1 MIGGFRMMNWG
12 QIREKGK
19 QRFVL
24 IYSLV
29 LSILLVIDYYIIKFL
44 LNSFRVEIATTEV
57 FIVWITC
64 LLLGFTFALYGWSR
78 MEKDWHKNNSLF
90 K

>member
-1 MIGGFRMMNWG
+1 MVNWG

-19 QRFVL
+19 QRFVWM
-24 IYSLV
+24 YSLV
-29 LSILLVIDYYIIKFL
+29 LPIPLVIDYYIIKFL
-44 LNSFRVEIATTEV
+44 FNSFRIEFAIIELL
-57 FIVWITC
+57 IVWIIC

-78 MEKDWHKNNSLF
+78 MENDWHKNKSFF

>member
-1 MIGGFRMMNWG
+1 MVNWS

-24 IYSLV
+24 MFSLV
-29 LSILLVIDYYIIKFL
+29 LSLPLVIDYYIIKFL
-44 LNSFRVEIATTEV
+44 LNSFRIEIAITEV
-57 FIVWITC
+57 LIVWIIC
-64 LLLGFTFALYGWSR
+64 LTIGFAFALYGWSR
-78 MEKDWHKNNSLF
+78 MEKDWHENNSLF